1 MSSLM
6 LAYGVA
12 LLLRIAVWL
21 SLRKWAKSLSPYPI
35 CKASPVPPRGTVRLA
50 QMRHKCVT
58 SPD

>member
-6 LAYGVA
+6 LAYGFT

-21 SLRKWAKSLSPYPI
+21 SLRKWAKSLSPYLI
-35 CKASPVPPRGTVRLA
+35 CNASPVPPPGTIRVA

-58 SPD
+58 NPN

>member
-21 SLRKWAKSLSPYPI
+21 SLRKWAKSLSTHLI
-35 CKASPVPPRGTVRLA
+35 DKASLLPP
-50 QMRHKCVT
+50 
-58 SPD
+58 